1 MLFSYR
7 NLPMNYLLFS
17 AAIVLSFSGFG
28 QTNLN
33 KIAPN
38 KTDEA
43 ISIETISHDSLQ
55 SSFVIWIKKS
65 VPAHYHKDHTETIY
79 VLGGKGIMKIGA
91 TLFSIKK
98 GDFCVI
104 KPNMVH
110 EVLKVTSKKPL
121 KVLSTQAPYFDGSDR
136 IWINP

>member
-1 MLFSYR
+1 M
-7 NLPMNYLLFS
+7 
-17 AAIVLSFSGFG
+17 LSFSGFG

-43 ISIETISHDSLQ
+43 ISIEAISHDSLQ

-91 TLFSIKK
+91 TLKLRASGRVGCCGI
-98 GDFCVI
+98 
-104 KPNMVH
+104 
-110 EVLKVTSKKPL
+110 
-121 KVLSTQAPYFDGSDR
+121 
-136 IWINP
+136 